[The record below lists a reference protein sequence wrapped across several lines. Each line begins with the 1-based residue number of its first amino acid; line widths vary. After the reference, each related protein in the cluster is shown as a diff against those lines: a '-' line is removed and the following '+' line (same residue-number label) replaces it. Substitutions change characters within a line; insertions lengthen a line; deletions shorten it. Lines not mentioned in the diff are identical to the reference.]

1 MESSPEHSSYENA
14 LLERWKHVPIIVASQ
29 SKFRISQLEKIGFTD
44 ITTRASIPEDVEVE
58 TALALNNTGGIKSYY
73 SSDGHD
79 VTRYVAGAKV
89 QYILNNENVPH
100 DAVILGFDTA
110 PVVWKS
116 DLETEEDSF
125 LHLEKPQSLEELR
138 EMILSTVMTTAV
150 GCIERKKCLRE
161 FATIASFQDNE
172 EDQKMVMKNYQA
184 FIKPGSIS
192 IVSSV
197 AGSFPQNRTVRGFSD
212 EVQLFSNAIDDMCL
226 DHQALELL
234 SEKIFEIMSERGMSI
249 SGGIDFSDVYIQ
261 DLLKLEEL
269 KPEFQEG
276 TTVDLDLYLGF
287 PKKAFVTLLASTE
300 TKES

>member
-1 MESSPEHSSYENA
+1 MESSPKHSSHENA
-14 LLERWKHVPIIVASQ
+14 LLERWKRVPIIVVSQ
-29 SKFRISQLEKIGFTD
+29 SKFRISQLEKIGFTN
-44 ITTRASIPEDVEVE
+44 ISTSASIPADVEVE
-58 TALALNNTGGIKSYY
+58 TAITLNNTGGIKSYY

-89 QYILNNENVPH
+89 QYILDNEDVPH

-110 PVVWKS
+110 PVVWKY

-125 LHLEKPQSLEELR
+125 LHLEKPQSSEELC
-138 EMILSTVMTTAV
+138 EMILSTVMATAV
-150 GCIERKKCLRE
+150 GCSERKKRLEE
-161 FATIASFQDNE
+161 FAPIASLQDNV
-172 EDQKMVMKNYQA
+172 EDQEMVMNNYQA

-212 EVQLFSNAIDDMCL
+212 EVQLFSRAIDAMRHDQ
-226 DHQALELL
+226 QALELL
-234 SEKIFEIMSERGMSI
+234 SEKIFEIMRESGMSI

-276 TTVDLDLYLGF
+276 TTVGLDLYLGF
-287 PKKAFVTLLASTE
+287 PKKAFITLLASIE